1 MTIDELIK
9 SLGIVKNLHGGNS
22 EVFFEK
28 YSNDGTTIVSIDEI
42 VDFKW
47 KSDGTVYLENF
58 PKGYQK

>member
-9 SLGIVKNLHGGNS
+9 SLGMVKNLHGGNS
-22 EVFFEK
+22 EVLFEK
-28 YSNDGTTIVSIDEI
+28 YSDDGTTIVSIDEI

-58 PKGYQK
+58 PRG